1 MEKVLRTHE
10 GNCFDI
16 RDGVGHGWQVEP
28 AIGAAMLAWTQCQT
42 SVTEENF

>member
-1 MEKVLRTHE
+1 
-10 GNCFDI
+10 
-16 RDGVGHGWQVEP
+16 VEP